1 MADTRDNN
9 DNSND
14 NHDALTIEGDWEQ
27 GDEGID
33 NTQQP
38 PDDYAPS
45 TKGRKIGK
53 LLALLVVLGLL
64 AGIGYGGYLGWRHA
78 EQYLAQQS
86 DHQSNQAR
94 LGEQIN
100 ALEQR
105 LDDINR
111 TVAVDGLAQTQRG
124 EQLKAEIDQLAGDSQ
139 LNSDQIIALQTQLA
153 DWAARFG
160 NGDKPQQNQWQLAE
174 AEWLLWLAN
183 MRLQLQHQYAGAIT
197 ALGHADQ
204 LLQQVNHPRMR
215 QVRAKIAE
223 EVVTLKTTER
233 PDIDSIALVLLALS
247 NQAAELPLPAR
258 PRPAGDIQQPAPA
271 AADEAAASQ
280 HTWRQVLSGI
290 WQEVRG
296 LVVIRRQEKNLRPW
310 LSENEEQLIY
320 QGLQVRLDASRLAAL
335 RGQNNL
341 YQQSVLSAQTWLLT
355 WFDSESAAVQAVD
368 EELRALAEQK
378 ITLELPDISGSLTAL
393 RELRQQPEQ

>member
-9 DNSND
+9 DNPSNSPET
-14 NHDALTIEGDWEQ
+14 LTIEGEWEQ
-27 GDEGID
+27 SSDAESD
-33 NTQQP
+33 ATDSDLP
-38 PDDYAPS
+38 AAS
-45 TKGRKIGK
+45 TPRRLGKFIG
-53 LLALLVVLGLL
+53 LLIALAL
-64 AGIGYGGYLGWRHA
+64 IGGVSYGAYLGWQQVDR
-78 EQYLAQQS
+78 YLAQQAERETS
-86 DHQSNQAR
+86 QAR
-94 LGEQIN
+94 LSQQIE

-105 LDDINR
+105 LDNINR
-111 TVAVDGLAQTQRG
+111 TVAVDGLAHTQRDD
-124 EQLKAEIDQLAGDSQ
+124 QLKLELKQLTRDNQ
-139 LNSDQIIALQTQLA
+139 LNGDQIIALQTQLA
-153 DWAARFG
+153 DWAERFG

-183 MRLQLQHQYAGAIT
+183 MRLQLQHQYTGAII

-204 LLQQVNHPRMR
+204 LLQQVNHPQMR
-215 QVRAKIAE
+215 QIRGKIAE
-223 EVVTLKTTER
+223 EVITLKTTEQ

-258 PRPAGDIQQPAPA
+258 PRPAGQIQKPTTQPADLNQ
-271 AADEAAASQ
+271 DEAA
-280 HTWRQVLSGI
+280 TWRQLLTGI

-341 YQQSVLSAQTWLLT
+341 FQQSVRSAQTWLLT

-368 EELRALAEQK
+368 DELDALAKQK
-378 ITLELPDISGSLTAL
+378 ITLNLPDISGSLTAL
-393 RELRQQPEQ
+393 RELRQQPGQ